1 MHITTKIIVA
11 SAGVMALVAG
21 GSAALAAADQ
31 PAPKVAVEQAVQ
43 IAQKEVPGAWVR
55 EVGFDKRGTRPDV
68 WEVELIKGDIEHELD
83 IDAATGKLLKKES
96 ERVDSDDDDTAAGQN
111 SQSTQNSDDSDDSRD
126 DD

>member
-21 GSAALAAADQ
+21 GSAALAAVDQ

-96 ERVDSDDDDTAAGQN
+96 ERVDSDDDTAAGQN
-111 SQSTQNSDDSDDSRD
+111 SQSAQNVDDSDDSQD